1 MRKNAQAG
9 FTLIEVMIASVT
21 SMAVMMP
28 ALVFMFRS
36 YDWYASVQ
44 SELTLNREARQVFD
58 LLGNGARASVNGY
71 DGMPYFYGIHGRKT
85 APTPASLRSNYTMQ
99 YSSNHMTMAG
109 DSIASMTVTC
119 TAAAT
124 PMPDCA
130 AAGDTKTVAGWIG
143 KDFTV
148 DATARSVN
156 SRTTEVMVTL
166 TDPFQ
171 AQRADNPAT
180 ATQTYRMLFTLN
192 RDTGDP

>member
-1 MRKNAQAG
+1 MRKKTQAG
-9 FTLIEVMIASVT
+9 FTLIEVMIASIT
-21 SMAVMMP
+21 SIAVMMP
-28 ALVFMFRS
+28 ALVFMFKS
-36 YDWYASVQ
+36 YDWYASVE
-44 SELTLNREARQVFD
+44 SELKLNRQARQVFD

-71 DGMPYFYGIHGRKT
+71 DGSPYFYGLHGRKS
-85 APTPASLRSNYTMQ
+85 APTAASLRSNYTLQ

-109 DSIASMTVTC
+109 DSVAPMTVTC

-143 KDFTV
+143 KDFTI
-148 DATARSVN
+148 DANSRSVN
-156 SRTTEVMVTL
+156 SRTAEVMLTL